1 MFTLRQAIDYVRNL
15 ADNNIGVNFDGWYG
29 WQCWD
34 LVAKVM
40 YEATGK
46 VVNGNAIN
54 LPESAEAQGLN
65 VIQEGPG
72 VIAKAG
78 DIFVMDVP
86 GSPYGHTG
94 VVIEDSDGYTLKTI
108 EQNVDGNWDYLEN
121 GGPAR
126 YRTRSY
132 TNMVAFIRPDYVT
145 DSENVQRPSG
155 WIEDEKGW
163 WYRNDDGSYPKS
175 KWEKINGSYFRLDDN
190 GYALE
195 NTWYQDAEGFW
206 YWLKPG
212 GFMAVGWQ
220 SIDGKWYFFNN
231 VGEMVTGWIQYFDK
245 WYYCTNENGDMV
257 SKEVRKIGDAYYY
270 FNENGEM
277 LEKASVRVDES
288 GAIHFEE

>member
-1 MFTLRQAIDYVRNL
+1 MLTLTQAINYVRNL

-126 YRTRSY
+126 Y
-132 TNMVAFIRPDYVT
+132 
-145 DSENVQRPSG
+145 
-155 WIEDEKGW
+155 
-163 WYRNDDGSYPKS
+163 YPKS
-175 KWEKINGSYFRLDDN
+175 KWEKINGSYFRFDDN

-195 NTWYQDAEGFW
+195 NTWYQDAEGLW

-220 SIDGKWYFFNN
+220 NINGKWYFFNN
-231 VGEMVTGWIQYFDK
+231 VGEMQTGWIQYFDK

-257 SKEVRKIGDAYYY
+257 SKEVRKIGDKFYY
-270 FNENGEM
+270 FNDKGEM
-277 LEKASVRVDES
+277 LERAAVYVDEN